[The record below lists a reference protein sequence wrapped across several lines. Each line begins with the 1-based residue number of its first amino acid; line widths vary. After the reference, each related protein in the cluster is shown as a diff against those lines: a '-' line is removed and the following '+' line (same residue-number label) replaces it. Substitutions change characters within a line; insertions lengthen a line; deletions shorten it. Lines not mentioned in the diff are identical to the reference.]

1 MKIKNL
7 LIGFG
12 ILSLW
17 YVNTALNPSNTPLG
31 VTGAPGEKTCSTQA
45 GCHSGGTFTGTAT
58 IDGLPDVVEA
68 GKTYNLTVTGTSAT
82 AKNGGFQL
90 TCLDG
95 TNTKSGTLI
104 AGTTSQVPGLSGGR
118 QYARQIKAAAYA
130 NSKISFPLSWTA
142 PATSANTDITFY
154 ASVLCANGANGQG
167 GDNALSAT
175 RKVTFKTT
183 ATNDAALE
191 KAMTLFPNPVINE
204 LNITL
209 TDAPNATFT
218 LSNQI
223 GQAVITSKVNEKE
236 SFDVSNLARGTYFAK
251 IQVGDKQAVKKVVL
265 Q

>member
-1 MKIKNL
+1 MKIKNS

-12 ILSLW
+12 LLSLW

-31 VTGAPGEKTCSTQA
+31 VTGAPGEKTCSTQG
-45 GCHSGGTFTGTAT
+45 GCHSGGSFTGTAT

-90 TCLDG
+90 TCLDAS
-95 TNTKSGTLI
+95 NAKSGTLI
-104 AGTTSQVPGLSGGR
+104 AGANNQVPGLSGGR
-118 QYARQIKAAAYA
+118 QYARQIKAATYTGT
-130 NSKISFPLSWTA
+130 KISFPLSWTA
-142 PATSANTDITFY
+142 PATSSGDITFY
-154 ASVLCANGANGQG
+154 ASVLCANAAGSPA

-191 KAMTLFPNPVINE
+191 KAMTLFPNPVVNE
-204 LNITL
+204 LNVTL
-209 TDAPNATFT
+209 TDASNATFT

-223 GQAVITSKVNEKE
+223 GQVLITSKVNEKE

-251 IQVGDKQAVKKVVL
+251 IQVGEKQAVKKVVL